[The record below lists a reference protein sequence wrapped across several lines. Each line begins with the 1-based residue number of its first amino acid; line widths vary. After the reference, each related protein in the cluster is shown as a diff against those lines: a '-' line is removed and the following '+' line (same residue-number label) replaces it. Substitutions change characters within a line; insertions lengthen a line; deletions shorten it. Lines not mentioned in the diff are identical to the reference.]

1 MNPSPLQLER
11 HFFTKV
17 HVDAHRDGDPD
28 VKEELRGEVDVE
40 RATKDPRSFQ
50 LTLRLK
56 LLPAAAQKSCYTAE
70 IHVVGLVR
78 VVEKWPE
85 PKILQLVQANGPALL
100 YGAARE
106 MLCNLTA
113 RGPWPMLCL
122 NSVTFVQPAT
132 PTSTSDPTARKTPE
146 GTKPVAA
153 SSGDPKRH

>member
-11 HFFTKV
+11 HFFTKI
-17 HVDAHRDGDPD
+17 HVDAHRDSDLSPNVKLSSEVEIARADQDP
-28 VKEELRGEVDVE
+28 KR
-40 RATKDPRSFQ
+40 FQ

-56 LLPAAAQKSCYTAE
+56 LLPSSDKKPNYTAE
-70 IHVVGLVR
+70 IHVIGLVR
-78 VVEKWPE
+78 VAENWPE
-85 PKILQLVQANGPALL
+85 AKVLQLVEANGPALL

-153 SSGDPKRH
+153 SSGDPKHH

>member
-17 HVDAHRDGDPD
+17 HVDAHREGDPEA
-28 VKEELRGEVDVE
+28 KCQLKAEVDLA
-40 RATKDPRSFQ
+40 RAAKDSRRFQ
-50 LTLRLK
+50 FTLRLK
-56 LLPAAAQKSCYTAE
+56 LLSAAEKPSRYTAE

-78 VVEKWPE
+78 VVDNYPE
-85 PKILQLVQANGPALL
+85 PKILQLVEANGAALL

-122 NSVTFVQPAT
+122 HSVTFVQPKPSVAPSLTGPLAAT
-132 PTSTSDPTARKTPE
+132 QKD
-146 GTKPVAA
+146 
-153 SSGDPKRH
+153 